1 MGWTVLWW
9 YRGHGMD
16 GSVVVQGMDG
26 YRVVC
31 SVLQDLLM
39 LKATSGATITCIEQC
54 LSLLQ
59 GNQVRQD
66 KGEALLSECF

>member
-1 MGWTVLWW
+1 MVGSVVV
-9 YRGHGMD
+9 HGMD
-16 GSVVVQGMDG
+16 GYGVVHGMDG
-26 YRVVC
+26 YGVVHGMDGYGEVC

-59 GNQVRQD
+59 GNQVR
-66 KGEALLSECF
+66 